1 MLAESVF
8 RLVSYRHITARWEHQ
23 HTKPLGAAMC
33 ASVRD
38 PKWIVINIHN
48 LLVPVAAQV
57 WFPDSEEGT
66 GQWWKAQIIVDNRE
80 QQGVGVLADP
90 WAAGGLWERFEVQ
103 WDPPSAVRL
112 LNPGSSHRCGA
123 CRAFFCSNAPVGGGA
138 EAHCA
143 APAGT
148 CRASLRRPSRT
159 LETVRQALVPTTPFA
174 GRARRRRAA
183 AV

>member
-1 MLAESVF
+1 M
-8 RLVSYRHITARWEHQ
+8 
-23 HTKPLGAAMC
+23 
-33 ASVRD
+33 
-38 PKWIVINIHN
+38 
-48 LLVPVAAQV
+48 

-123 CRAFFCSNAPVGGGA
+123 CGAGFCSNVPVGGGRG
-138 EAHCA
+138 A
-143 APAGT
+143 AADT

-159 LETVRQALVPTTPFA
+159 LDTVRQALVPTTPLQGA
-174 GRARRRRAA
+174 PAA
-183 AV
+183 DESQLFDEV